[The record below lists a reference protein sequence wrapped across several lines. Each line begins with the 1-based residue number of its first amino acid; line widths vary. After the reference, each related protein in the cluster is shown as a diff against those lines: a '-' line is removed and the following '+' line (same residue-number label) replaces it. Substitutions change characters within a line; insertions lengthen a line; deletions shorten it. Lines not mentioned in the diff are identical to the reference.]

1 MTSWGGFFDPEQLKN
16 QLDKLEKD
24 LQNPDLW
31 EDHKKLNGL
40 NKEKISLETKVE
52 EFDVIASKLAD
63 IKELINISLEL
74 DEIEELNNQSIALI
88 ELNSEID
95 ALETKKYFSRD
106 TDTNNAFL
114 DIQSG
119 SGGTEAQDWA

>member
-40 NKEKISLETKVE
+40 NKEKISLETKV
-52 EFDVIASKLAD
+52 A
-63 IKELINISLEL
+63 
-74 DEIEELNNQSIALI
+74 ALQT
-88 ELNSEID
+88 LV
-95 ALETKKYFSRD
+95 AKK
-106 TDTNNAFL
+106 
-114 DIQSG
+114 
-119 SGGTEAQDWA
+119 